1 MASVAPSPCAFARR
15 DSPRAP
21 LAPPSSARRL
31 ALAPARLPQP
41 RQASPS
47 SPEAP
52 TSSSSSSSSSPSSA
66 AIAEAKRD
74 LFRALDGTCRGA
86 AATSGERR
94 AVDDAQVALES
105 LSGQSARDLD
115 LDALAG
121 RWRLAYTTAGDV
133 LSVLRLARDVG
144 VIEVGDIFQTFT
156 ADGRLQNEIRLSL
169 PGILAPAVRGE
180 PGGLALKVEARYERR
195 DEQSDAAVLSR
206 ETTDASSSRRRPSR
220 SLRLTFEEAALSD
233 LRVSDAVEALIAPAL
248 LPRGGLNHRILLAL
262 RELEVRF
269 PLRGALEEMLGGGG
283 GGGGAGEAGVA
294 DAPRPG
300 AAVGTYRL
308 SYLDE
313 DVLVGRANE
322 LGGVFIFTRAS

>member
-1 MASVAPSPCAFARR
+1 
-15 DSPRAP
+15 
-21 LAPPSSARRL
+21 
-31 ALAPARLPQP
+31 
-41 RQASPS
+41 
-47 SPEAP
+47 
-52 TSSSSSSSSSPSSA
+52 
-66 AIAEAKRD
+66 
-74 LFRALDGTCRGA
+74 
-86 AATSGERR
+86 
-94 AVDDAQVALES
+94 VDDAQVALES

-195 DEQSDAAVLSR
+195 DAQSDDAVHR

-269 PLRGALEEMLGGGG
+269 PLRGALEEMLMLGGGG
-283 GGGGAGEAGVA
+283 GGRAGEAGVA

>member
-52 TSSSSSSSSSPSSA
+52 TSSSSSSSPSSA

-195 DEQSDAAVLSR
+195 DARVDDAVHR
-206 ETTDASSSRRRPSR
+206 ETTDASRRRPSR

>member
-15 DSPRAP
+15 DSHRAP

-31 ALAPARLPQP
+31 ALAPARRPP
-41 RQASPS
+41 RAPPPA

-52 TSSSSSSSSSPSSA
+52 TSSSSSPSSA

-195 DEQSDAAVLSR
+195 DARVDDTVHR
-206 ETTDASSSRRRPSR
+206 ETTDASRRRPSR

-283 GGGGAGEAGVA
+283 GGRAGEAGVA

>member
-31 ALAPARLPQP
+31 ALAPARLPPP

-283 GGGGAGEAGVA
+283 GGRAAEAGVA

>member
-1 MASVAPSPCAFARR
+1 
-15 DSPRAP
+15 
-21 LAPPSSARRL
+21 
-31 ALAPARLPQP
+31 
-41 RQASPS
+41 
-47 SPEAP
+47 
-52 TSSSSSSSSSPSSA
+52 
-66 AIAEAKRD
+66 
-74 LFRALDGTCRGA
+74 
-86 AATSGERR
+86 
-94 AVDDAQVALES
+94 VDDAQVALES

-156 ADGRLQNEIRLSL
+156 ADGMLQNEIRLSL

-180 PGGLALKVEARYERR
+180 PGGLALKVEARYER
-195 DEQSDAAVLSR
+195 DAAAR
-206 ETTDASSSRRRPSR
+206 ETTDASPRRPSR

-283 GGGGAGEAGVA
+283 GGRAGEAGVA

>member
-180 PGGLALKVEARYERR
+180 PGGLALKVEARYER
-195 DEQSDAAVLSR
+195 DERVDAAAR
-206 ETTDASSSRRRPSR
+206 ETTDASPRRPSR

-283 GGGGAGEAGVA
+283 GGRAAEAGVA

>member
-31 ALAPARLPQP
+31 ALAPRRPLNPG
-41 RQASPS
+41 SLPS
-47 SPEAP
+47 SEEAP
-52 TSSSSSSSSSPSSA
+52 TSSSSSSSPSSA

-195 DEQSDAAVLSR
+195 DARVDDAVHR
-206 ETTDASSSRRRPSR
+206 ETTDASRRRPSR

>member
-31 ALAPARLPQP
+31 ALAPRRPLNPG
-41 RQASPS
+41 SLPS
-47 SPEAP
+47 SEEAP
-52 TSSSSSSSSSPSSA
+52 TSSSSSSSPSSA

-195 DEQSDAAVLSR
+195 DARVDDAVHR